1 MAQAR
6 SKTVPEKVLEF
17 VDMSAAMAEK
27 AASVLSRQEE
37 MEKQAADLIPT
48 AVDELLKAK
57 LIEPE
62 EKQAAKKAKHHAKQ
76 KEMAGIE
83 KTGNPQPDGKD
94 ISAAAAATK
103 SDAKTTTE
111 QRKASASQQTK
122 PTTGQ

>member
-1 MAQAR
+1 MFMKSHKLLATAVGAVFVLSSVAALADDKTQSTVTPQEQA
-6 SKTVPEKVLEF
+6 KMKA
-17 VDMSAAMAEK
+17 DKDAAMAK
-27 AASVLSRQEE
+27 N
-37 MEKQAADLIPT
+37 
-48 AVDELLKAK
+48 AK
-57 LIEPE
+57 MTPE